1 MHIHFNEN
9 FRVAWR
15 QLLSSKLRS
24 ILTTMGITIGIATVI
39 FIVAILEGYMLSIN
53 EDMQGLGANVFQV
66 QKFERN
72 AGIQIHG
79 DEREVVRKD
88 IKKEYAKEIRD
99 RCDAVKFCGAEVWN
113 YGVSFRY
120 KDKTTNPS
128 YNLAGAEPEYFY
140 NNAEPIDDGR
150 IISRADVLSNARVV
164 VIAKD
169 IVDELFPYEDPLGKF
184 IKIAGVK
191 FKVIGTF
198 EDLGN
203 RTFGQSANNRAVIP
217 ITSFEDLFGKNRSV
231 FLTVQAID
239 ASRIEDAKSEV
250 IGVLRQLRKVPPG
263 EDNDFAMW
271 SNDSLV
277 ESFQNTAEMIQF
289 IAILLGMISL
299 LVGSIGV
306 MNIMLVTVT
315 ERTREIGIRKAVGA
329 KRQAILIQFL
339 NEAIFLSLIG
349 GVLGIVLGF
358 LSAFL
363 VTTIFN
369 MPFAVPAW
377 SVITALTVTTIV
389 GLFAGIY
396 PAAKASKLDPIE
408 ALRYE

>member
-1 MHIHFNEN
+1 MRINIGEN
-9 FRVAWR
+9 LQVAWE
-15 QLLSSKLRS
+15 QLKSSKLRS

-39 FIVAILEGYMLSIN
+39 FIVAILEGYMLSIT
-53 EDMQGLGANVFQV
+53 EDMQGLGANVFQI
-66 QKFERN
+66 QKNDRN
-72 AGIQIHG
+72 AGIQVHRRSR
-79 DEREVVRKD
+79 DVRKD
-88 IKKEYAKEIRD
+88 IKKEYAEEIRE

-113 YGVSFRY
+113 YSVSFRY
-120 KDKTTNPS
+120 KDKKTNPS
-128 YNLAGAEPEYFY
+128 YRLAGGEPEYFY
-140 NNAEPIDDGR
+140 NNAEPIDKGR
-150 IISRADVLSNARVV
+150 IISRADVMSNARVV

-169 IVDELFPYEDPLGKF
+169 IEDELFPFEEALGKF
-184 IKIAGVK
+184 IKIAGAK

-217 ITSFEDLFGKNRSV
+217 ITSFEDLYGKYRSV
-231 FLTVQAID
+231 YLTIQATD
-239 ASRIEDAKSEV
+239 ASNIDEAKSQV
-250 IGVLRQLRKVPPG
+250 IGVMRQIRKIPPG

-277 ESFQNTAEMIQF
+277 ESFKNTAQMIQLV
-289 IAILLGMISL
+289 AILLGMISL

-315 ERTREIGIRKAVGA
+315 ERTREIGVRKAVGA
-329 KRQAILIQFL
+329 KRQAILVQFL
-339 NEAIFLSLIG
+339 NESVFLSLIG
-349 GVLGIVLGF
+349 GFLGIFLGF
-358 LSAFL
+358 LLAF
-363 VTTIFN
+363 VASSIFN
-369 MPFAVPAW
+369 MPFAVPLW
-377 SVITALTVTTIV
+377 SVVTGLAVTTFV